1 MTDAGICVADEIT
14 NAGFSIDDVLIALE
28 TVARTRGAY
37 AASGISARDAL
48 READRLRFAHQRLL
62 EQQSRAASGGP
73 AEEARLDLVAAIF
86 DGSAQRAVRL
96 LRRAARPSRDD
107 LAA

>member
-1 MTDAGICVADEIT
+1 MTDAGTCVTDEIT
-14 NAGFSIDDVLIALE
+14 DAGFSIDDVLIALE
-28 TVARTRGAY
+28 TVARMRDGH
-37 AASGISARDAL
+37 ASGGISARDAL
-48 READRLRFAHQRLL
+48 READRLRFAHRRLL
-62 EQQSRAASGGP
+62 EQQARAASGGP

-96 LRRAARPSRDD
+96 LRRSAKSSRDD